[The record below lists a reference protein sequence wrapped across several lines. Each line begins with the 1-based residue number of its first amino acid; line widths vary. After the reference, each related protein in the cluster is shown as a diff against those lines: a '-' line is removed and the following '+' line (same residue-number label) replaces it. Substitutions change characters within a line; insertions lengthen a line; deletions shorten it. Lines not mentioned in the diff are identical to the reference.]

1 MFSWPK
7 SVTWRNAGLAP
18 FCEFSAKANK
28 YTALHLSFT
37 DNSIILLP
45 HLHSPSILYW
55 SSRDSC
61 EMHIVNLLCIT
72 VGYFL
77 ALFIID
83 CECAAIGEAQYASP
97 TPVTIVARATY
108 NVVPVSTTTNSADTY
123 NSPQIWVAR
132 GMVDCG
138 PPLFSNPCTSLQYTA
153 TTTWVDQSSET
164 EYYIYSGYSYTTL
177 DPNSSDRFSPVV
189 VPTKFVSK
197 NFATVNTPGAGSYA
211 RNYVPRTV
219 ATTASSSP
227 SPTAHVTKRTP
238 QINEHL
244 PVLARRDYGST
255 YDICLGI
262 PPGQS
267 LKTNKLAD
275 VCNFVSNANDSFVS
289 LAPTDGAY
297 LPSWLS
303 YFVAFIAVIISLLY
317 IKISPSA
324 PYFTTHISVHE
335 TRAGQRYMTGEY
347 TVAIIALVF
356 SSIRTAL
363 GAYQIGSHWNS
374 FDALPFITPL
384 LWVDWLI
391 LIHVLGGR
399 FKKYVIVVALIVW
412 GLCFW
417 LCIGYAFLKY
427 GTRQYDVLEL
437 SQKCEYTTNNL
448 SVSWQTDPRRFRF
461 VDLHCVIFGFGTWTL
476 FEGWSAFEKTKIE
489 RERRTYIY
497 GQEIHKLLYWVIGAA
512 VLVCL
517 AGGMVL
523 AGLLNEKDYLIL
535 TQNKCYASYVSSRV
549 TYTNVDAID
558 LAARV
563 SEWFGINV

>member
-1 MFSWPK
+1 
-7 SVTWRNAGLAP
+7 
-18 FCEFSAKANK
+18 
-28 YTALHLSFT
+28 
-37 DNSIILLP
+37 
-45 HLHSPSILYW
+45 
-55 SSRDSC
+55 
-61 EMHIVNLLCIT
+61 MHIVNLLRIT

-77 ALFIID
+77 ALSIIG
-83 CECAAIGEAQYASP
+83 CQCAAIGETQFASP

-108 NVVPVSTTTNSADTY
+108 NVVPELSITKSADTY
-123 NSPQIWVAR
+123 KPPQIWVAQ
-132 GMVDCG
+132 GTVDCG

-153 TTTWVDQSSET
+153 TTTWVDPSSET
-164 EYYIYSGYSYTTL
+164 EYYIYSGYSYTTVG
-177 DPNSSDRFSPVV
+177 PNSSDRFNPVV
-189 VPTKFVSK
+189 VPTKFVSTSFPK
-197 NFATVNTPGAGSYA
+197 VNSPGAGFYP
-211 RNYVPRTV
+211 RNHIPRT
-219 ATTASSSP
+219 AAATASSTP
-227 SPTAHVTKRTP
+227 SPTTHISKRTP
-238 QINEHL
+238 ETNQHF

-275 VCNFVSNANDSFVS
+275 VCNFVSNANDTFVS
-289 LAPTDGAY
+289 LAPTVGAY
-297 LPSWLS
+297 MPSWLG
-303 YFVAFIAVIISLLY
+303 YFVSFIAISISLLY

-324 PYFTTHISVHE
+324 PYFTTHMSVHE

-347 TVAIIALVF
+347 TIAIIALIF

-363 GAYQIGSHWNS
+363 GVYQIGSHWYS
-374 FDALPFITPL
+374 FDTLPFITPL
-384 LWVDWLI
+384 LWVDWFI

-399 FKKYVIVVALIVW
+399 FKKYVIVVAFIVW

-437 SQKCEYTTNNL
+437 SQKCEYTPNNL

-461 VDLHCVIFGFGTWTL
+461 VELHCVIFGFGTWTL

-489 RERRTYIY
+489 RERRMHIY
-497 GQEIHKLLYWVIGAA
+497 GQEIHKLLYWIIGIA

-523 AGLLNEKDYLIL
+523 SGLLNEKDYLIL
-535 TQNKCYASYVSSRV
+535 TQNNCYASYVSSRV
-549 TYTNVDAID
+549 TYTNVDALD
-558 LAARV
+558 LSARV
-563 SEWFGINV
+563 LEWFGINV